1 MAVTGR
7 KSHRLAAMLGS
18 GLLLATCLMARADDS
33 SDARGQ
39 ISHLANALS
48 EGNPASAM
56 SSIDNSYVHYAKLR
70 DYFSGLTAAFQIAN
84 GISIAD
90 EQDDKDQ
97 ITFSVHWDLTLTD
110 FQTNYSENRAADLTI
125 KVARIKGKW
134 KIVDI
139 EPIDLFNPARTSTGA
154 KR

>member
-1 MAVTGR
+1 MAATGPR
-7 KSHRLAAMLGS
+7 RHYLAALLGS
-18 GLLLATCLMARADDS
+18 GILFTACLVARADDS
-33 SDARGQ
+33 ADARGQ
-39 ISHLANALS
+39 ISHVANALS

-56 SSIDNSYVHYAKLR
+56 SSIDNSYTHYAKLR

-84 GISIAD
+84 GISISD

-97 ITFSVHWDLTLTD
+97 ITLSVHWDLTLTD

-125 KVARIKGKW
+125 KVARIKSKW

-139 EPIDLFNPARTSTGA
+139 GPIDIFNPARASAGV
-154 KR
+154 R